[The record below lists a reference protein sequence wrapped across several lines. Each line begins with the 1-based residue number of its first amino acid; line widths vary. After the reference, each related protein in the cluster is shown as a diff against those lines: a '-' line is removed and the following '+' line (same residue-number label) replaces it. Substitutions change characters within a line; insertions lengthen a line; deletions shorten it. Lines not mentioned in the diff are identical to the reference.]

1 LDKVVTTKLLVFSV
15 SLLLLTL
22 IVPVYAE
29 DSDIDLSDLP
39 ATLGNSLGISTVSA
53 GVFLS
58 VLLILPF
65 NLCLI
70 FWKKGGT
77 ALIIVNF
84 IFLGFFTSIG
94 WLPNWIVLLV
104 ALILA
109 GLYAV
114 KIKDMI

>member
-1 LDKVVTTKLLVFSV
+1 LDKVECARRFVFLGV
-15 SLLLLTL
+15 LLLLTL

-53 GVFLS
+53 GIFLS

-65 NLCLI
+65 NICLI

-77 ALIIVNF
+77 SLIIVNF
-84 IFLGFFTSIG
+84 VFLGFFTSIG
-94 WLPNWIVLLV
+94 WLPNWTVLLV
-104 ALILA
+104 ALILG
-109 GLYAV
+109 GLYAT

>member
-1 LDKVVTTKLLVFSV
+1 MQLRYILPLFLFLVVT
-15 SLLLLTL
+15 L
-22 IVPVYAE
+22 IFPVYAE
-29 DSDIDLSDLP
+29 ETEDIDLYELP
-39 ATLGNSLGISTVSA
+39 SALGTSLGISTVSA

-65 NLCLI
+65 NLCLM

-77 ALIIVNF
+77 SLIIVNF

-94 WLPNWIVLLV
+94 WLPNWTVLLV

-109 GLYAV
+109 GLYAS